1 MDVLIAA
8 GRRRNERRLEDIQQR
23 TEILVEY
30 GSLQREP
37 LRSEKLIIKTQTAAK
52 YGVKNSDGLLG
63 DLVNLMR
70 SNMNIS
76 AAKSCLKTIEKR
88 ERLRARLEFLQK
100 AARAD
105 ATNPETQPPERRA
118 SESQTVVGR
127 D

>member
-63 DLVNLMR
+63 DL
-70 SNMNIS
+70 
-76 AAKSCLKTIEKR
+76 TIEKR